1 MKKRIIT
8 LLLAF
13 ACCIPLFVGCDNAET
28 PDENTTETSD
38 DAAAIT
44 TQPNIIT
51 GTITNWKVP
60 TPEKGA
66 DGLYKIIINDFERP
80 ADIGP
85 VIAGQKNTAC
95 EVEKKIV
102 HSGNQS
108 FKIRYLNED
117 GGYDYANL
125 RQPLNIE
132 HRKDYSNFKTVKKIS
147 FWVYNAQTKAQTL
160 TFAITLNGA
169 SSTHISVDTEIP
181 SKEWTEVVINLADY
195 SAIPTNKTVERMSF
209 SFNRASYTKDTVF
222 YIDDICLHS
231 TTPM

>member
-1 MKKRIIT
+1 MKKRLFA

-13 ACCIPLFVGCDNAET
+13 VCCLPLFVGCDDAET
-28 PDENTTETSD
+28 PNDTDDTDLNEDQGTEEFELV
-38 DAAAIT
+38 
-44 TQPNIIT
+44 T

-60 TPEKGA
+60 TPEKGE

-85 VIAGQKNTAC
+85 LIAGQKNTAG

-108 FKIRYLNED
+108 FKVRFLNED
-117 GGYDYANL
+117 GRYDYANL
-125 RQPLNIE
+125 RQPLNLE

-147 FWVYNAQTKAQTL
+147 FWVYNAQKTAKEL
-160 TFAITLNGA
+160 TFAITLTGD
-169 SSTHISVDTEIP
+169 SKTHISVDTEIP

-195 SAIPTNKTVERMSF
+195 NEIPAGKTVERMSF
-209 SFNRASYTKDTVF
+209 TFTRASTAKDIIF

-231 TTPM
+231 TNPM